1 MKIFKELN
9 TRGHEQI
16 AFFNDSYS
24 GLKGIVAIHNTTLG
38 PTLGGCRMW
47 NYKTEEEAIIDV
59 LRLSKGMTY
68 KASIAGLNLGG
79 GKAVII
85 GNPKKEKTEKL
96 FRSFGRFVEGLGGRY
111 ITAEDVGTN
120 INDMENVKIETSY
133 VTGISKS
140 LGGSGDPSPVTAF
153 GTYIGIKAAVK
164 EKLKKSSLKGLK
176 ISVQGL
182 GHVGTHLVDYLHKDG
197 ADLYVTDIDKNRV
210 KYIVDKYQCTY
221 VNPEDIISHDVDI
234 YAPCALGATVN
245 SNTIPKLNCK
255 IIAGAANNI
264 LHNPLKDSQS
274 LENKNILYA
283 PDYVINAGGLIN
295 VANELE
301 GYDKEKAFNQ
311 AEKIY
316 DTLMEIFKRSKK
328 ESITTHQAA
337 ALQAEDRIKKIA
349 TLKSFY
355 LPYKKT
361 FKIRN
366 D

>member
-1 MKIFKELN
+1 
-9 TRGHEQI
+9 
-16 AFFNDSYS
+16 
-24 GLKGIVAIHNTTLG
+24 
-38 PTLGGCRMW
+38 
-47 NYKTEEEAIIDV
+47 
-59 LRLSKGMTY
+59 
-68 KASIAGLNLGG
+68 
-79 GKAVII
+79 
-85 GNPKKEKTEKL
+85 
-96 FRSFGRFVEGLGGRY
+96 
-111 ITAEDVGTN
+111 
-120 INDMENVKIETSY
+120 
-133 VTGISKS
+133 
-140 LGGSGDPSPVTAF
+140 
-153 GTYIGIKAAVK
+153 
-164 EKLKKSSLKGLK
+164 
-176 ISVQGL
+176 
-182 GHVGTHLVDYLHKDG
+182 
-197 ADLYVTDIDKNRV
+197 
-210 KYIVDKYQCTY
+210 
-221 VNPEDIISHDVDI
+221 
-234 YAPCALGATVN
+234 
-245 SNTIPKLNCK
+245 LNCK

-264 LHNPLKDSQS
+264 LYNPSKDSQS

-316 DTLMEIFKRSKK
+316 ETLMKIFKRSKK